1 MIKIERTP
9 CPDQLNPTMHNQ
21 IGPSELRKLTDKR
34 VRGEKLLGG
43 DFQAYRNQT
52 VREAL
57 REMCFGKCAYC
68 ESKIAGGQ
76 DTDVEHYRPK
86 KGVTE
91 ADKAGIP
98 HEGYWWLAMV
108 WENLVLSCQHCN
120 QMRSTLV
127 IIPDDLE
134 TQEEFKAFLMRAPQ
148 SRAGKKNAFP
158 TEGNIWV
165 TAQGGDL
172 ALEKPLILNPVDD
185 APEDHLEWVLFKGAS
200 TVRAK
205 NNSPAGEATRKI
217 LGLNRRW
224 LEEDRQIHLLEMRED
239 RNDIIEAINNWL
251 EFDDPVVQQRF
262 KTTADRAIARLVRR
276 TFENKPFAGM
286 ARAFL
291 VSVQAEV
298 AGMMP
303 DPLAG

>member
-9 CPDQLNPTMHNQ
+9 HPDQLNPAMPDQ
-21 IGPSELRKLTDKR
+21 VGPRELRDLTHKLD
-34 VRGEKLLGG
+34 RGEKLVGD
-43 DFQAYRNQT
+43 DFQAYRNQA

-68 ESKIAGGQ
+68 EAKIAGAQ

-134 TQEEFKAFLMRAPQ
+134 TEEEFKAFLMRAPK

-158 TEGNIWV
+158 TAGNTWV
-165 TAQGGDL
+165 TAPDGDL
-172 ALEKPLILNPVDD
+172 SLEKPLILNPAD
-185 APEDHLEWVLFKGAS
+185 EDPKNHLEWVLFKGAS

-205 NNSPAGEATRKI
+205 NNSAAGEATRTI

-224 LEEDRQIHLLEMRED
+224 LEEDRRIHLLEMRED
-239 RNDIIEAINNWL
+239 RNDLIDAINNWL
-251 EFDDPVVQQRF
+251 EVEGADAQRRF
-262 KTTADRAIARLVRR
+262 KATADRAIERLVRR
-276 TFENKPFAGM
+276 TLKNKPFAGM
-286 ARAFL
+286 AHAFL
-291 VSVQAEV
+291 EVVQAEV
-298 AGMMP
+298 EEMMQQQP
-303 DPLAG
+303 SG